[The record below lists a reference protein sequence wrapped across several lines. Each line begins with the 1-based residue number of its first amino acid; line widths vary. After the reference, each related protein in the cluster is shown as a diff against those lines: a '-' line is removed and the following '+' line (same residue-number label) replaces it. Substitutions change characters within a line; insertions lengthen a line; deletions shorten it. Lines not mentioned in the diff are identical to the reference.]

1 MASDA
6 YFPFPDGIQVAAG
19 AGVTAIIQP
28 GGSIRDEMAIEVA
41 DRHHMAMVFT
51 GTPPLPPLNRVQ
63 SQPPTEGP
71 QPMEQLLALEMVRV
85 TEAAAIESAR
95 FMGRGEKDGADAA
108 ATEAMRRTM
117 DEIDFAGR
125 IVIGEGE
132 RDEAPMLYIGERVG
146 RTGAG
151 RDDVPRVD
159 IAVDPLEG
167 TNLVAHGQAGAITVL
182 AASEA
187 GGLIHAPDTYM
198 EKLCVGPGRGRPGR
212 HPRDPDRE
220 PRPDRRGARPEGRR
234 HHRRHPRAAAPR
246 RRSSPRSAQAGARIK
261 LIGDGDL
268 SAAISCAVSGT
279 GVHAVMGTG
288 GAPEGVIT
296 AAALRCLGGEI
307 QARFRYRSDE
317 ERERGA
323 RMGHGDEDRVYRTE
337 DLAPGE
343 NLVFAATGVTAGDL
357 LQGVRFFGGG
367 ARTHSLVMAYQTKQV
382 RFVDTVHMFDRE
394 RRRGSGSRP
403 NRSQGRLRSTSATRQ
418 ASW

>member
-1 MASDA
+1 
-6 YFPFPDGIQVAAG
+6 
-19 AGVTAIIQP
+19 
-28 GGSIRDEMAIEVA
+28 
-41 DRHHMAMVFT
+41 
-51 GTPPLPPLNRVQ
+51 
-63 SQPPTEGP
+63 
-71 QPMEQLLALEMVRV
+71 MEQLLALEMIRV

-95 FMGRGEKDGADAA
+95 FMGRGEKDAADAA

-132 RDEAPMLYIGERVG
+132 RDEAPMLYIGEEVG
-146 RTGAG
+146 RTDRG
-151 RDDVPRVD
+151 RDKVPAID

-182 AASEA
+182 AASEE
-187 GGLIHAPDTYM
+187 GGLVHAPDTYM
-198 EKLCVGPGRGRPGR
+198 EKICVGPVAAGQVDIRVSPTENLERI
-212 HPRDPDRE
+212 
-220 PRPDRRGARPEGRR
+220 AKALGRR
-234 HHRRHPRAAAPR
+234 VSDITVVILERERHVALIEEVRTT
-246 RRSSPRSAQAGARIK
+246 GARIK

-307 QARFRYRSDE
+307 QARFRYRSE
-317 ERERGA
+317 EEHERGT

-367 ARTHSLVMAYQTKQV
+367 ARTHSLVMAYQAKQV
-382 RFVDTVHMFDRE
+382 RFVDTVHMFDRDSPP
-394 RRRGSGSRP
+394 RV
-403 NRSQGRLRSTSATRQ
+403 RL
-418 ASW
+418 

>member
-1 MASDA
+1 MR
-6 YFPFPDGIQVAAG
+6 P
-19 AGVTAIIQP
+19 
-28 GGSIRDEMAIEVA
+28 E
-41 DRHHMAMVFT
+41 
-51 GTPPLPPLNRVQ
+51 
-63 SQPPTEGP
+63 TERRIV
-71 QPMEQLLALEMVRV
+71 EQLLALEMIRV

-95 FMGRGEKDGADAA
+95 FMGRGEKDGADQA

-117 DEIDFAGR
+117 DEIEFAGR

-132 RDEAPMLYIGERVG
+132 RDEAPMLYIGEQVG
-146 RTGAG
+146 RAKRGRGAAP
-151 RDDVPRVD
+151 DVD

-187 GGLIHAPDTYM
+187 GGLTHAPDTYM
-198 EKLCVGPGRGRPGR
+198 EKLCVGPIAAGKVDIRVSPSENLGRIA
-212 HPRDPDRE
+212 E
-220 PRPDRRGARPEGRR
+220 ALGRR
-234 HHRRHPRAAAPR
+234 VRDITVVILERPRHDTLIAEVRE
-246 RRSSPRSAQAGARIK
+246 AGARIK

-307 QARFRYRSDE
+307 QARFRYRNDDE
-317 ERERGA
+317 RARGA
-323 RMGHGDEDRVYRTE
+323 RMGHGDEDRVYTTE

-357 LQGVRFFGGG
+357 LHGVLFFGGG
-367 ARTHSLVMAYQTKQV
+367 ARTHSLVMAYQSKQV
-382 RFVDTVHMFDRE
+382 RFVDTVHMFDRDSPP
-394 RRRGSGSRP
+394 RV
-403 NRSQGRLRSTSATRQ
+403 RL
-418 ASW
+418 